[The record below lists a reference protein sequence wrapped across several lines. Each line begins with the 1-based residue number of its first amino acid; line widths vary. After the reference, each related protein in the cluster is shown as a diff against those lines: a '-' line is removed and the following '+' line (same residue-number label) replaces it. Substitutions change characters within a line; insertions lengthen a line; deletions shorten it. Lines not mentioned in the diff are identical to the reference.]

1 MRQSRH
7 ESALI
12 EECAKVHSVS
22 VRAVRNWR
30 NQEDPRWRDFLRSRA
45 QDGQFAFAR
54 PEATAKPMTPEEME
68 EAAAVRHAR
77 LSLLCDQAEGR
88 GDITSLPTL
97 IKASIEAHKLL
108 AVVTEN
114 NLKLAT
120 AAGKLVEVSKVSE
133 FILGNMAMA
142 KGLMENLPDVLA
154 SRIDSSVDV
163 AAITRQEVVA
173 ILRELATA
181 SQSAPWLGKEPES
194 QDVSG
199 TPEA

>member
-12 EECAKVHSVS
+12 EECSRAHSVS

-30 NQEDPRWRDFLRSRA
+30 TKDDPRWRDFLRSRA
-45 QDGQFAFAR
+45 ADGQFAFAR
-54 PEATAKPMTPEEME
+54 PEANAKPMTPEEAE
-68 EAAAVRHAR
+68 TAAAVRVSR
-77 LSLLCDQAEGR
+77 LSSLCDQAESSGN
-88 GDITSLPTL
+88 INSLGTL
-97 IKASIEAHKLL
+97 LKSTTDAHKLWII
-108 AVVTEN
+108 AAEN

-120 AAGKLVEVSKVSE
+120 AAGQLVEVSKVSE

-163 AAITRQEVVA
+163 AGITRQEVVA

-181 SQSAPWLGKEPES
+181 SSSAPWLAKEQT
-194 QDVSG
+194 QDVTG
-199 TPEA
+199 TATA